1 MLDGNVIVK
10 VHCGRWVGDVN
21 ANVHVKALPIV
32 QCGGAPEVIVKIEE
46 L

>member
-1 MLDGNVIVK
+1 MEWVK
-10 VHCGRWVGDVN
+10 CTVGDGWETLMLY
-21 ANVHVKALPIV
+21 VHVKALPIV

>member
-1 MLDGNVIVK
+1 MSDSNVMGK
-10 VHCGRWVGDVN
+10 VHCGLWVGDVD
-21 ANVHVKALPIV
+21 VDGICALPIV